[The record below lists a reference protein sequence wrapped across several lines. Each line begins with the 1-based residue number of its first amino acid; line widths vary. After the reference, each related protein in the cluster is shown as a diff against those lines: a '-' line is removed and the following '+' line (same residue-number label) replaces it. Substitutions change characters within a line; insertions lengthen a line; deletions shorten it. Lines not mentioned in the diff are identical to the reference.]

1 MHEAIERVKGVEVDP
16 QFAGALSPTDPKFH
30 ARAEVFLEP
39 PLQIGNMGAGGRPLP
54 PCARCST
61 WNT

>member
-30 ARAEVFLEP
+30 ACAEVFLEP

-54 PCARCST
+54 P
-61 WNT
+61 